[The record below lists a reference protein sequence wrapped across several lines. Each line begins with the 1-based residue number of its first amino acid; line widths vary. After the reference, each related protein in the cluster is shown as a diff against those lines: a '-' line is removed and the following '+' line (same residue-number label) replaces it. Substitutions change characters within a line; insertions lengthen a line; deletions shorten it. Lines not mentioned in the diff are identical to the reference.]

1 MNVMYYGGVRRPA
14 GCCYIT
20 RLGELQQKVLPSY
33 YTVFIVPDSGNTISL
48 RCENLRKL
56 PKLRGAGM
64 FSQFCPVSVCN
75 LDRPRTI

>member
-33 YTVFIVPDSGNTISL
+33 CTVFIVPDSGNTISL

-56 PKLRGAGM
+56 PKLRGAGIGH
-64 FSQFCPVSVCN
+64 VLSVLPGEC
-75 LDRPRTI
+75 L